1 VTLLEGFTA
10 LDLTGH
16 EGQFTG
22 RILADLGMRVIKVEP
37 PAGDA
42 VRHLGPFKDDVVDP
56 ETSLP
61 FTFLNGG
68 KESVTL
74 DLESV
79 DGRNLLLGLVEHAD
93 VLLESFAP
101 GHLVDLGLGADVLR
115 ARNPGL
121 VVSSLTPFGQ
131 DGPRASYLATDI
143 VGVAM
148 GGLMFISGDPS
159 LPPVKP
165 PETQAFYYGSVFA
178 AYGVLLALFERGADG
193 PGQSIDVS
201 MQESIATQEH
211 MIREAAFDGVEI
223 TRNGS
228 QHKHT
233 TPANIFTC
241 QDGHV
246 YLFILS
252 ARDWDRLLD
261 LWPDHPAELDAPE
274 LKPPAR
280 RRQNVALI
288 NPLVEEFTRRY
299 KKSELTTLLQ
309 THGIP
314 CLPVN
319 SPSDFLAEEQ
329 VRARDFFGELES
341 PQLGHYQS
349 PRFPALFDD
358 IRPVPAGPPPTLG
371 QDTAALLGEWL
382 GLSAADLE
390 LLSARGVI

>member
-1 VTLLEGFTA
+1 LSLLDGFTA
-10 LDLTGH
+10 LDLTGQ

-37 PAGDA
+37 PEGDA

-56 ETSLP
+56 ETSLA

-74 DLESV
+74 DITSA
-79 DGRNLLLGLVEHAD
+79 DGRELLLGLVEHAD

-101 GHLVDLGLGADVLR
+101 GFLDAIGLGADVLQ
-115 ARNPGL
+115 ARNPAL
-121 VVSSLTPFGQ
+121 VISSITPFGQ

-148 GGLMFISGDPS
+148 GGLMFISGDPQ

-178 AYGVLLALFERGADG
+178 AYGVLLALFGRGQDG
-193 PGQSIDVS
+193 PGQHIDVS

-261 LWPDHPAELDAPE
+261 LWEDHPAELDAAE

-280 RRQNVALI
+280 RRENVALI

-299 KKSELTTLLQ
+299 KKAELTTLLQ

-341 PQLGHYQS
+341 PELGRYQS

-358 IRPVPAGPPPTLG
+358 RRPVPAGPPPTLG
-371 QDTAALLGEWL
+371 RDTASVLGEWL
-382 GLSAADLE
+382 GLGPADLE

>member
-10 LDLTGH
+10 LDLTGQ

-37 PAGDA
+37 PEGDA

-74 DLESV
+74 DIASA
-79 DGRNLLLGLVEHAD
+79 DGRAILLGLVEHAD

-101 GHLVDLGLGADVLR
+101 GHLDELGLGADVLHG
-115 ARNPGL
+115 RNPGL
-121 VVSSLTPFGQ
+121 VVSSITPFGQ

-148 GGLMFISGDPS
+148 GGLMYISGDPS
-159 LPPVKP
+159 LAPVKP

-178 AYGVLLALFERGADG
+178 AYGVLLALYQRGADG
-193 PGQSIDVS
+193 PGQHIDVS

-233 TPANIFTC
+233 TPANIFAC

-261 LWPDHPAELDAPE
+261 LWVDHPAELDAAE

-280 RRQNVALI
+280 RREHVALI

-341 PQLGHYQS
+341 PQLGRYQS

-358 IRPVPAGPPPTLG
+358 RRPVPAGPPPTLG
-371 QDTAALLGEWL
+371 QHTAALLGDWL
-382 GLSAADLE
+382 RLDAADLE

>member
-1 VTLLEGFTA
+1 MTLLEGFTA
-10 LDLTGH
+10 LDLTGQ

-22 RILADLGMRVIKVEP
+22 RILADLGMRVIKIEP
-37 PAGDA
+37 PEGDA
-42 VRHLGPFKDDVVDP
+42 VRHLGPFKDDVVDT

-74 DLESV
+74 DLESI
-79 DGRNLLLGLVEHAD
+79 DGRELLLGLVEHAD
-93 VLLESFAP
+93 VLLESYTP
-101 GHLVDLGLGADVLR
+101 GRLDELGLGADVLR
-115 ARNPGL
+115 GANPGL

-131 DGPRASYLATDI
+131 DGPRAAYLATDI

-148 GGLMFISGDPS
+148 GGLMYISGDPS

-165 PETQAFYYGSVFA
+165 PETQAVYYGSVFA
-178 AYGVLLALFERGADG
+178 AYGVLLALFGRGTDG

-233 TPANIFTC
+233 TPANIFAC

-261 LWPDHPAELDAPE
+261 LWPDHPAALDAAE

-280 RRQNVALI
+280 RRENVALI

-299 KKSELTTLLQ
+299 KKNELTTLLQ

-341 PQLGHYQS
+341 PRLGRYQS

-358 IRPVPAGPPPTLG
+358 RRPVPAGPPPTRG
-371 QDTAALLGEWL
+371 QHTAALLGGWL

>member
-1 VTLLEGFTA
+1 MTLLEGFCA
-10 LDLTGH
+10 LDLTGQ

-37 PAGDA
+37 PEGDA
-42 VRHLGPFKDDVVDP
+42 VRHLGPFKDDLVDT

-68 KESVTL
+68 KDSITL
-74 DLESV
+74 DIATA
-79 DGRNLLLGLVEHAD
+79 DGRAMLLGLVGHAD

-101 GHLVDLGLGADVLR
+101 GHLDRLGLGADVLR
-115 ARNPGL
+115 AANPAL
-121 VVSSLTPFGQ
+121 VVSSITAFGA
-131 DGPRASYLATDI
+131 DGPRSSYLATDI

-178 AYGVLLALFERGADG
+178 AYGVLLALFGRPEGG
-193 PGQSIDVS
+193 EGQRIDVS

-233 TPANIFTC
+233 TPANIFPC
-241 QDGHV
+241 IDGHV

-252 ARDWDRLLD
+252 ARDWDRLLEV
-261 LWPDHPAELDAPE
+261 WEDHPAALDAAE

-280 RRQNVALI
+280 RREHVALI

-299 KKSELTTLLQ
+299 AKSELTTLLQ

-319 SPSDFLAEEQ
+319 SPTDFLAEEQ
-329 VRARDFFGELES
+329 VRARDFFGELSS
-341 PQLGHYQS
+341 PQLGRYQS

-358 IRPVPAGPPPTLG
+358 QRPVPAGPPPSCG
-371 QDTAALLGEWL
+371 QDNVAIYGDWL
-382 GLSAADLE
+382 GLGAADLE
-390 LLSARGVI
+390 LLAARGVI

>member
-1 VTLLEGFTA
+1 MTLLEGFTA
-10 LDLTGH
+10 LDLTGQ

-37 PAGDA
+37 SEGDA

-74 DLESV
+74 DIASA
-79 DGRNLLLGLVEHAD
+79 DGRAILLGLVEHAD
-93 VLLESFAP
+93 VLLESFSP
-101 GHLVDLGLGADVLR
+101 GHLSELGLGADVLR
-115 ARNPGL
+115 ARNPAL
-121 VVSSLTPFGQ
+121 VVSSITPFGQ

-148 GGLMFISGDPS
+148 GGLMYISGDPS
-159 LPPVKP
+159 LAPVKP

-178 AYGVLLALFERGADG
+178 AYGVLLALYQRGADG
-193 PGQSIDVS
+193 PGQHIDVS

-233 TPANIFTC
+233 TPANIFAC

-261 LWPDHPAELDAPE
+261 LWVDHPAELDAAE

-280 RRQNVALI
+280 RREHVALI

-341 PQLGHYQS
+341 PQLGRYQS

-358 IRPVPAGPPPTLG
+358 RRPVPAGPPPTLG
-371 QDTAALLGEWL
+371 QHTAALLGDWL
-382 GLSAADLE
+382 RLDAADLE